1 MPEVSKKNPGR
12 KRPILVILRQENS
25 TPGRAGELL
34 RRKGFDL
41 DIRRPTIGEALPE
54 TLGGHSGVIS
64 FGGPMSANDPG
75 SFIKREIDWLSVPL
89 AENRPYLGIC
99 LGAQMLI
106 KNLGG
111 NITAAEDEITEI
123 GWYPL
128 RSTVEGERIL
138 PNWPKMVYQFH
149 TEGFDLPKDVT
160 LLAEGDAYHNQAF
173 RYGENA
179 WGTQFH
185 PELTLSMMRR
195 WVLKGAHRFS
205 MPNAQQG
212 PEHLNG
218 RLLYDKALRAWFN
231 NLLDIVFA
239 ETAINQ
245 SEDSDGPGSS
255 DIYSGQIRTSK
266 QGSFELT

>member
-1 MPEVSKKNPGR
+1 MPEVIKKNLGR

-41 DIRRPTIGEALPE
+41 DIRRPTLGEALPE
-54 TLGGHSGVIS
+54 TLDGHSGVIS
-64 FGGPMSANDPG
+64 FGGPMSANDPDI
-75 SFIKREIDWLSVPL
+75 FTKREIDWLSVPL

-111 NITAAEDEITEI
+111 NVTAAKGEITEI

-128 RSTVEGERIL
+128 RSTGEGGRIL

-149 TEGFDLPKDVT
+149 SEGFDLPKDVT
-160 LLAEGDAYHNQAF
+160 LLAEGDAYRNQAF

-195 WVLKGAHRFS
+195 WVVKGAHRFS

-218 RLLYDKALRAWFN
+218 RLLYDKALRAWLNSF
-231 NLLDIVFA
+231 LDIVFT
-239 ETAINQ
+239 ENDINQ
-245 SEDSDGPGSS
+245 RKESGGSGSS
-255 DIYSGQIRTSK
+255 DRISEQIRIS
-266 QGSFELT
+266 